1 MIKELNYDLT
11 KEDVFKFFYFH
22 HFKNKIELIV
32 WLIILLIFIFSS
44 VCLYLCDPT
53 DKSSLFVGIGFTI
66 LAFFLF
72 IIIPVIG
79 VLKFEKIKLNIKISS
94 ESSVIVY
101 DNTYGHSEI
110 KWSQMYKL
118 YKSKHLFLIYMTK
131 NQAII
136 IPKRIFES
144 EQEMNETW
152 ELIQECYNKN
162 REDKR

>member
-1 MIKELNYDLT
+1 MYLVNTGDSSITKA
-11 KEDVFKFFYFH
+11 KEDGHITKVHYIERT
-22 HFKNKIELIV
+22 KNGGK
-32 WLIILLIFIFSS
+32 
-44 VCLYLCDPT
+44 T
-53 DKSSLFVGIGFTI
+53 
-66 LAFFLF
+66 A
-72 IIIPVIG
+72 
-79 VLKFEKIKLNIKISS
+79 
-94 ESSVIVY
+94 IVY

-162 REDKR
+162 REDIR